1 MKTQIFYDDVFL
13 FINYFYHPADHLF
26 GRTFFMFLSS
36 PCLLSPNQELSNKK
50 EMFMNNNQI
59 ILSLPRK
66 LFALLLLHHRLAPKR
81 GTKTNCFN
89 EKKIQKKLWIFLF
102 SVDDPRERWWFYK
115 NTHFIARTNENNNIN
130 IFIYQS
136 RAVESINIKPKF
148 LM

>member
-1 MKTQIFYDDVFL
+1 MMMFFL

-89 EKKIQKKLWIFLF
+89 EKKYKKNCEYFYFRLMIHEK
-102 SVDDPRERWWFYK
+102 DDD
-115 NTHFIARTNENNNIN
+115 FIKIHILLRVQTKTTTSTSSYTNPEPL
-130 IFIYQS
+130 
-136 RAVESINIKPKF
+136 RV
-148 LM
+148 